1 MAYFIVKDRA
11 IDQAFPTLDE
21 ANAFADGH
29 PGAKVIGDEWI
40 TLGEAKNRLERASFA
55 IDEAAP
61 MLDEPRVR
69 ELREHLSELETMV
82 AAALERLGLD
92 PG

>member
-1 MAYFIVKDRA
+1 VAYFIVSDGA
-11 IDQAFPTLDE
+11 IDHAFPTLDE
-21 ANAFADGH
+21 ANAFASDH
-29 PGAKVIGDEWI
+29 PGSKVIGDEWI
-40 TLGEAKNRLERASFA
+40 TLGEAKDRLERASAA

-69 ELREHLSELETMV
+69 ELREHLSELEAMV
-82 AAALERLGLD
+82 DAALERLGLD